1 MAREIKSPKQNV
13 AQKELIAV
21 QNATTKIKEIIVVDV
36 DANVNKEE
44 TTKKIAKIIDE
55 LKKDITDPI
64 LLKESRQSLALS
76 TQRWYYEYSQNVK
89 VLRVATTQNINYA
102 LARFKTPQL
111 AVMSKTYNI
120 DLQSFQNELTG
131 AKSNNEFKTVVDKF
145 RPFIDDATKG
155 LPIVKDYD
163 KLIKGQVK
171 VLASNPPISNRM
183 TNEGKPYKV
192 NLRNRAEMFV
202 RYQANLDDLQRLI
215 ADGVEYA
222 WISTHADAS
231 PRCSRYQG
239 KLYSLNGTSGVINGN
254 RYFPIE
260 DALKGPLGDGNG
272 CISGYNC
279 RHRLIEY
286 TPNSKPPNDYSKAE
300 MKKAYEV
307 DQKQRNYENRIRQLK
322 TEERL
327 MRASGDTET
336 ARKLRLQWRRMN
348 KDYEIYSLEN
358 GRAYYNWR
366 TIIRDDE
373 TNVTPVN

>member
-1 MAREIKSPKQNV
+1 MAQEIKSPKQNA
-13 AQKELIAV
+13 AQKEIIAL
-21 QNATTKIKEIIVVDV
+21 QNATTKIKEIIVADV
-36 DANVNKEE
+36 DANVSKDE

-64 LLKESRQSLALS
+64 LLKESRQSIALS

-89 VLRVATTQNINYA
+89 ILRVATTQNINYA
-102 LARFKTPQL
+102 IARYKTPQL

-120 DLQSFQNELTG
+120 DLQSFKDELSGT
-131 AKSNNEFKTVVDKF
+131 KSNNEFKTVVDKF

-155 LPIVKDYD
+155 LPIINDYD
-163 KLIKGQVK
+163 RLVKGQVK
-171 VLASNPPISNRM
+171 VLASNPPISNRVDKD
-183 TNEGKPYKV
+183 GKPYKV

-202 RYQANLDDLQRLI
+202 RYQANLEDLQRLVNE
-215 ADGVEYA
+215 GVEYA

-231 PRCSRYQG
+231 PRCSKYQG
-239 KLYSLNGTSGVINGN
+239 KLYSLNNESGVVDGN
-254 RYFPIE
+254 RYSPIE
-260 DALKGPLGDGNG
+260 EALKGQKGDGNG

-279 RHRLIEY
+279 RHRLIAY
-286 TPNSKPPNDYSKAE
+286 TSKSKPPNDFSKAE
-300 MKKAYEV
+300 MQKAYEV

-327 MRASGDTET
+327 MRAGGDTET
-336 ARKLRLQWRRMN
+336 AKKLRLQWRRLS
-348 KDYEIYSLEN
+348 KDYEIYSLDN

-373 TNVTPVN
+373 VNS